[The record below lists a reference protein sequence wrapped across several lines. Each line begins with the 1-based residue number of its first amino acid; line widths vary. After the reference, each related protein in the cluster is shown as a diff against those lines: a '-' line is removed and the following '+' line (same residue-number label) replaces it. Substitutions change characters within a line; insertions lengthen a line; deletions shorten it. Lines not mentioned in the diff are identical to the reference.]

1 MRERTHDHRS
11 GPTIRK
17 AHSISRINF
26 SRSTPA
32 LPTHNTETGNYD
44 ESGTMDEESVTTRPR
59 SATEDGIEFSSSE
72 AHTVDFSSSEQFA
85 DDEDDEDDDDD
96 EE

>member
-1 MRERTHDHRS
+1 
-11 GPTIRK
+11 
-17 AHSISRINF
+17 
-26 SRSTPA
+26 
-32 LPTHNTETGNYD
+32 
-44 ESGTMDEESVTTRPR
+44 MDEESVTTRPR